1 MTDCLAL
8 TQSTGTVEEQDLV
21 LREMKSRLEDVTH
34 NYHTLLGEWHKLQ
47 EELKA
52 DQVPKDYVLVH
63 KNDLAQLATETSQ
76 LKLNLPKV
84 INSGLS
90 TATTRVDSLQEEV
103 DRLRQQNTV
112 AEADI
117 GQWKSRFEAAVAECQ
132 KEKESN
138 LQLRCE
144 LQELTEQL
152 SQQSDYSSSL
162 GSSCCTLLW
171 RVSRSQDTVQTLL
184 SGTKIDDFINLV
196 TSTVE
201 SYVSAYKDDWPQDQS
216 DESGF
221 ILALVGII
229 TNVAAS
235 AYGRDFLISRDSGR
249 HLVGTFTN
257 FLADAPLK
265 KSARLKNLL
274 LMALYNLSINQ
285 RALKYICSKPGIMGL
300 LAWHL
305 QEEPDCDNRLNT
317 LRVVHSLVSDE
328 HNNAILHELAEA
340 LPEHF
345 LQQLTA
351 DKNQDVQD
359 LALDLIMD
367 LRQTKH
373 EQ

>member
-1 MTDCLAL
+1 MVTCRYIVA
-8 TQSTGTVEEQDLV
+8 Q
-21 LREMKSRLEDVTH
+21 KARLEEVTH
-34 NYHTLLGEWHKLQ
+34 NYQTLQGEWHKLQ
-47 EELKA
+47 EVLKA

-63 KNDLAQLATETSQ
+63 KNDLSQLATETSQ
-76 LKLNLPKV
+76 LKVNLPKV

-90 TATTRVDSLQEEV
+90 AATARVDSLQEEV
-103 DRLRQQNTV
+103 ERLRQRDAV
-112 AEADI
+112 VEAEM
-117 GQWKSRFEAAVAECQ
+117 GQWRTRFEASVAECQ
-132 KEKESN
+132 KEKEGN

-144 LQELTEQL
+144 VQELTEQL
-152 SQQSDYSSSL
+152 SQQSDFSSSL
-162 GSSCCTLLW
+162 GISCCTLLW

-184 SGTKIDDFINLV
+184 SGTKIDDFLSLV

-201 SYVSAYKDDWPQDQS
+201 SYVSAYKDDWPQEQS

-249 HLVGTFTN
+249 HLVDTFTN

-274 LMALYNLSINQ
+274 LMSLYNLSINQ
-285 RALKYICSKPGIMGL
+285 RALKYICSKPGIIGL

-305 QEEPDCDNRLNT
+305 QEEPDCENRLNT
-317 LRVVHSLVSDE
+317 LRVVHSLVADE
-328 HNNAILHELAEA
+328 HNTAIMHELAEA

-345 LQQLTA
+345 LQQLTT

-367 LRQTKH
+367 LRQGKH